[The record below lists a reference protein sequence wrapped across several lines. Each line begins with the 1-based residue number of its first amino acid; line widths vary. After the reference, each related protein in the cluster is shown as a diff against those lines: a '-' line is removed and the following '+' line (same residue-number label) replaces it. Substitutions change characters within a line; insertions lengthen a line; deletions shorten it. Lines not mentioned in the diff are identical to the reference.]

1 MFICIFD
8 GTINWIFKLCLPKYR
23 ALWYTWNT
31 GIYIYMCVCVGIIC
45 FYFIFMKNLLIWREI
60 GQFEQRSVIIGEF
73 ANIGENLLTW
83 WKKMRKYF
91 FFFGGGR
98 SYYFWEDSEKYKYF
112 RSGAKFRDLISTLGP
127 DNSALLLLL
136 ALTEQKILIH
146 SLRNTFII

>member
-1 MFICIFD
+1 MCHWRLVHETLVMKMFICIFD

-83 WKKMRKYF
+83 WENNAEIF
-91 FFFGGGR
+91 FFWGGGIEATI
-98 SYYFWEDSEKYKYF
+98 F
-112 RSGAKFRDLISTLGP
+112 G
-127 DNSALLLLL
+127 
-136 ALTEQKILIH
+136 KILKNINILDPEL
-146 SLRNTFII
+146 SSVI